1 MSEKTEREPAVT
13 VTEIDDVLVMRLNR
27 PRVKNALNREAL
39 RILAGAYTRL
49 SNSKELRCGVVYGE
63 GDVFCAG
70 LDLADVIPASIEEG
84 SNTYLKPG
92 QCDPFRL
99 YGPPCSKP
107 VIMAVHGR
115 CYTAGLEL
123 TLAADMCVAARD
135 TQFGQQETTR
145 GIFPLGGGTI
155 RLPMAIGWGPAM
167 RCILAGGQFSAEDA
181 HRWGL
186 VQALAE
192 PGDQFERALD
202 LAREVAKCAP
212 LAVQAALA
220 NARLAQTDGI
230 RAAVEHI
237 RTEGRR
243 IALSD
248 DAREGMMSMME
259 RRAARFTGS

>member
-1 MSEKTEREPAVT
+1 MSQEARSDAAVI
-13 VTEIDDVLVMRLNR
+13 VTEIDDILVMRLNR

-39 RILAGAYTRL
+39 RLLVEAYTRL
-49 SNSKELRCGVVYGE
+49 SNSEALRCGVVCGE

-84 SNTYLKPG
+84 ANSYLKPG
-92 QCDPFRL
+92 HCDPFRL
-99 YGPPCSKP
+99 YGPACSKP
-107 VIMAVHGR
+107 VITAVHGR

-123 TLAADMCVAARD
+123 ALAADMCVAATG

-145 GIFPLGGGTI
+145 GIFPLGGATI
-155 RLPMAIGWGPAM
+155 RLPMAIGWGAAM

-186 VQALAE
+186 VQVLSE
-192 PGDQFERALD
+192 PGEQFQRALD
-202 LAREVAKCAP
+202 LAREVARCAP

-220 NARLAQTDGI
+220 NARLLQTDGV

-243 IALSD
+243 VALSA
-248 DAREGMMSMME
+248 DAREGMMSMTE
-259 RRAARFTGS
+259 RRAAKFTGG